1 MCRAERIGGQL
12 LGLADDRNR
21 VAEIVQRLHAV
32 DVHADALLAQKRGQL
47 RVAAPALVAR
57 HVKGHD
63 AHTAEVF
70 QRFMDGCAALVQP
83 GALCFSVHFY
93 LRSRSP
99 CKIKNASR
107 AHTCRL
113 AFESSVFL
121 HRPKAPGTTPG
132 ERPA

>member
-1 MCRAERIGGQL
+1 
-12 LGLADDRNR
+12 
-21 VAEIVQRLHAV
+21 
-32 DVHADALLAQKRGQL
+32 
-47 RVAAPALVAR
+47 
-57 HVKGHD
+57 
-63 AHTAEVF
+63 
-70 QRFMDGCAALVQP
+70 MDGCAALVQP

-121 HRPKAPGTTPG
+121 HRPKTPGTTPG